1 MLTVGALQL
10 GHGGHEGALGH
21 VALYRGHERLLVGGV
36 QWLGELDWL
45 QGGQAAAHAV
55 DDGHT
60 LCLSG
65 GQTWCKTGRESA
77 KPHTHHSVS
86 SLALDP
92 LRDTLQAFSWS
103 GGEGRLE
110 DIVQLASLTGFHW
123 FCSLLPSPSSSLS

>member
-36 QWLGELDWL
+36 QWLGELDRL

-65 GQTWCKTGRESA
+65 GQTWCKTGRSQPSLISA
-77 KPHTHHSVS
+77 TPCPPRD
-86 SLALDP
+86 A
-92 LRDTLQAFSWS
+92 LRDPLQAFSWS
-103 GGEGRLE
+103 GGKGRLGV
-110 DIVQLASLTGFHW
+110 D
-123 FCSLLPSPSSSLS
+123 